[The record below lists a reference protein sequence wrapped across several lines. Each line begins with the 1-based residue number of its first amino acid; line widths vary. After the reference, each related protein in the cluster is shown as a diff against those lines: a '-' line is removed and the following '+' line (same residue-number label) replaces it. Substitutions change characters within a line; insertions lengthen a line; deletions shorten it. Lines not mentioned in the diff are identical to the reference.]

1 VILSA
6 LLTII
11 PLTIAW
17 IYHQFVTGL
26 NPFLAYILMPLV
38 LIMAIFIYRLLFKTF
53 KKYISFTPDVLFAM
67 GLFSYVILTS
77 ILFSHY
83 GNSVIDIHLH
93 DTYFVMPNSYPL
105 FLVAFIFSFFAAT
118 YHWFHKIF
126 KKQMNYTLGYTHFW
140 VSFLGISFIVLP
152 LQYAGLAGMPRRYY
166 DYGDSSN
173 FNAFSNQITFVSG
186 LTFLLII
193 AQLLFVFNFC
203 YSILRKRK

>member
-83 GNSVIDIHLH
+83 SNSVIDIHLH
-93 DTYFVMPNSYPL
+93 DTYFVISQPYPV
-105 FLVAFIFSFFAAT
+105 FFIVVVFAMFAAI
-118 YHWFHKIF
+118 YHWFFRISGRE
-126 KKQMNYTLGYTHFW
+126 MNNTLGYIHFW
-140 VSFLGISFIVLP
+140 ATFIGTWFFLLP
-152 LQYAGLAGMPRRYY
+152 VQYEGLAGMPRRYY
-166 DYGDSSN
+166 DYGDGN
-173 FNAFSNQITFVSG
+173 YFNTFYDQNHFMSIMA
-186 LTFLLII
+186 LLLLI

-203 YSILRKRK
+203 NSIFRRSK